1 MVGGRDAIA
10 ALGNRRNEAAAVSA
24 LRAAGWALM
33 RVTVAGDEVYV
44 YTGARALEP
53 ALAAIVFVHG
63 AGNDHSVWALQ
74 SRYFA
79 HHGRNALAV
88 DLPGHG
94 RSAGP
99 ALASVEALADWI
111 PAFLDAAGIGAATLV
126 GHSMGAL
133 AALECAAR
141 HPERVTRVALLGPAA
156 PMVVSDVLLDAAKRD
171 DHVAFELING
181 WSFSAG
187 KQLGGNTMPGVW
199 LTGNA
204 LRLLERTNPGVL
216 HTDLVACDAY
226 AGALAAAAK
235 VRCPTLAIVGARDIM
250 APPKN
255 ARELIGALR
264 EARLVDLPDCG
275 HAMMAEQPDAVL
287 DALRSFV

>member
-1 MVGGRDAIA
+1 
-10 ALGNRRNEAAAVSA
+10 
-24 LRAAGWALM
+24 M
-33 RVTVAGDEVYV
+33 RVAVAGHDVYA

-53 ALAAIVFVHG
+53 ALPAIVFVHG

-79 HHGRNALAV
+79 HHGRNALAI

-94 RSAGP
+94 RSAGS
-99 ALASVEALADWI
+99 ALASVEAIADWV
-111 PAFLDAAGIGAATLV
+111 PALLDAAGIGAATLV

-133 AALECAAR
+133 AVLECAAR
-141 HPERVTRVALLGPAA
+141 HPQRVTRVALLGPAA
-156 PMVVSDVLLDAAKRD
+156 PMAVSDVLLDTAKHD

-204 LRLLERTNPGVL
+204 MRLLERTHPGVL
-216 HTDLVACDAY
+216 YVDLAACNAY
-226 AGALAAAAK
+226 AGAIAAARK
-235 VRCPTLAIVGARDIM
+235 VRCPTLVIVGSRDIM

-255 ARELIGALR
+255 AHELSGTLH
-264 EARLVDLPDCG
+264 EARVVDLPDCG

-287 DALRSFV
+287 DALRAFA